1 MHRFIDR
8 DSDSESHYRFDNVVI
23 VTVISNMATATTT
36 NADGVSA
43 SIQKPK
49 RKVGRPGRKKIDTE
63 AKNRR
68 TAQNRAAQRAFRE
81 RKEQKLKSLENKI
94 STLEKINEQSEY
106 ESILL
111 KNHLAD
117 LIHEIT
123 KFRPKSEKDLQIID
137 LLTRNN
143 VIKEELKLQNLKEDE
158 NIANLDNPKG
168 NTTNVTT
175 PITKTEQEPDFTM
188 LKNEIKYTPNNSNS
202 PMSINSNSNNINNNN
217 NNDLN
222 NSITEQSLFAAAAAE
237 DIAAAM
243 GNNNYGNISYGA
255 PATMAPATNNS
266 PSYMTNT
273 GVIQNNYNNN
283 GLLSVQNSSNSS
295 PNDSININN
304 KNDST
309 TSSRSNMDIID
320 DLFNAAYSFDHSNQ
334 FGSNNNNNND
344 ISLSASSISH
354 SDINS
359 EYNMTNHFPNITNDT
374 NMFSMYGT
382 NNNTNNSDKKGAFG
396 QTIPQFTLNNLTNTW
411 NNNNNNFNTT
421 IADPI
426 PSTGS
431 SEIDI
436 DDLGAIQYAFDV
448 KPTIQDKTTIP
459 KTLNNNTNMNG
470 TPYMS
475 FLNNSLAFPDM
486 DDNITFKDSRQQQQ
500 RQAAS
505 SCSSAKP
512 NCSCSHDNVDKPV
525 SDKPIKC
532 ELLTRHIINDESIR
546 SILKDKNFIATGTS
560 TTASACAADCD
571 GKRCNKVTL
580 PYHNCGSTMK
590 CADIWRHITTL
601 PKYSDVDIDNLC
613 DELMTKINYSE
624 DGITIKPRDFQTA
637 LKEQVMA

>member
-1 MHRFIDR
+1 MSVDTTNKM
-8 DSDSESHYRFDNVVI
+8 S
-23 VTVISNMATATTT
+23 ATT
-36 NADGVSA
+36 NADGTGA

-94 STLEKINEQSEY
+94 STLEEINEQSEY
-106 ESILL
+106 ETVLL

-123 KFRPKSEKDLQIID
+123 KFRPKSQKDLQIMD
-137 LLTRNN
+137 LLNRNN
-143 VIKEELKLQNLKEDE
+143 IIKEQLKLKNLKEDE
-158 NIANLDNPKG
+158 TIANLDNPKG
-168 NTTNVTT
+168 ITTGTT
-175 PITKTEQEPDFTM
+175 PVT
-188 LKNEIKYTPNNSNS
+188 KNESEIPMVKNEVKYTPDNSNS
-202 PMSINSNSNNINNNN
+202 PMSINSNGNNS
-217 NNDLN
+217 NDLDDG
-222 NSITEQSLFAAAAAE
+222 ITQQSLFAAAAAA

-243 GNNNYGNISYGA
+243 GNNNYGNISYDA

-266 PSYMTNT
+266 PSYMTNN
-273 GVIQNNYNNN
+273 GMIQKNCGNDGSLSVPISSTSNNDTMINKNNN
-283 GLLSVQNSSNSS
+283 TGSGSNS
-295 PNDSININN
+295 
-304 KNDST
+304 
-309 TSSRSNMDIID
+309 TSGSSSSSSSNMDIID

-334 FGSNNNNNND
+334 FGSNDNNND
-344 ISLSASSISH
+344 ISLSASTISH

-359 EYNMTNHFPNITNDT
+359 EYNMTNQFPSITNDT
-374 NMFSMYGT
+374 NMFSMYNN
-382 NNNTNNSDKKGAFG
+382 NNNTNNTDRIGSFG
-396 QTIPQFTLNNLTNTW
+396 RTIPQFALNNLTNTW
-411 NNNNNNFNTT
+411 NNKNNNFNNTVP
-421 IADPI
+421 DPI

-431 SEIDI
+431 SEIDA

-448 KPTIQDKTTIP
+448 KPTIQNKTPIA
-459 KTLNNNTNMNG
+459 KDINNSNIADMNGG

-486 DDNITFKDSRQQQQ
+486 DDNVTYRDPKQVI
-500 RQAAS
+500 AS
-505 SCSSAKP
+505 SCSNPTP
-512 NCSCSHDNVDKPV
+512 NCACNHDNTDKIAV

-532 ELLTRHIINDESIR
+532 ELLTRHIISDESIQ

-571 GKRCNKVTL
+571 GKRCNKVAL

-590 CADIWRHITTL
+590 CADIWKHITTL

-637 LKEQVMA
+637 LKKQVMA

>member
-1 MHRFIDR
+1 METTR
-8 DSDSESHYRFDNVVI
+8 D
-23 VTVISNMATATTT
+23 MGTTIA
-36 NADGVSA
+36 NADGTGA
-43 SIQKPK
+43 SVQKPK

-106 ESILL
+106 ETVLL

-123 KFRPKSEKDLQIID
+123 KFRPKSEKDLQIVD

-143 VIKEELKLQNLKEDE
+143 VIKEELKLKNLKEDE

-168 NTTNVTT
+168 NTAVTT
-175 PITKTEQEPDFTM
+175 PITKIESEVSM
-188 LKNEIKYTPNNSNS
+188 VKNEVKYTPDNSNS
-202 PMSINSNSNNINNNN
+202 PMSINSNSNN
-217 NNDLN
+217 NDPN
-222 NSITEQSLFAAAAAE
+222 EGITEQSLFAAAAAA

-243 GNNNYGNISYGA
+243 GNNNYGNISYDA

-266 PSYMTNT
+266 PPYMTNN
-273 GVIQNNYNNN
+273 GVIQNNYNNQE
-283 GLLSVQNSSNSS
+283 LLAVQNSSNSS
-295 PNDSININN
+295 PNDGINPNNN
-304 KNDST
+304 KNMG
-309 TSSRSNMDIID
+309 SSDGSGSGSNMDIID

-334 FGSNNNNNND
+334 FGSNNNNND
-344 ISLSASSISH
+344 ISLSASSISQ

-359 EYNMTNHFPNITNDT
+359 EYNMTNHFPHISNDT
-374 NMFSMYGT
+374 NMFSMYG
-382 NNNTNNSDKKGAFG
+382 NNNSNTNGSEKTSAFG
-396 QTIPQFTLNNLTNTW
+396 QTIPHFALNNLTNTW
-411 NNNNNNFNTT
+411 NNNNNFNTT
-421 IADPI
+421 ITDPI

-431 SEIDI
+431 SEIDA

-448 KPTIQDKTTIP
+448 KPAIQDKITIP
-459 KTLNNNTNMNG
+459 KGININSSNENMNG

-486 DDNITFKDSRQQQQ
+486 DGNVTFKDSRQQVTT
-500 RQAAS
+500 S
-505 SCSSAKP
+505 DCSSAKP
-512 NCSCSHDNVDKPV
+512 NCGCSHDNANVNKMV

-532 ELLTRHIINDESIR
+532 ELLTRHIINDESVR

-571 GKRCNKVTL
+571 GKSCNKVTL

-601 PKYSDVDIDNLC
+601 PKYSDLDIDNLC

-637 LKEQVMA
+637 LKKQVMA